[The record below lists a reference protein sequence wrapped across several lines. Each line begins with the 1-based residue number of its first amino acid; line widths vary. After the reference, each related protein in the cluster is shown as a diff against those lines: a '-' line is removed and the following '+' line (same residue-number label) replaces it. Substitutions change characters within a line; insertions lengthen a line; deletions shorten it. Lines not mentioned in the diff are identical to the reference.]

1 MRRNTFLSMFPYPSG
16 RLHMGHLRV
25 YTLSDALSRYYALKG
40 YRVVHPIGWDA
51 FGLPA
56 ENAAREKGIDAAE
69 WTYKNIEEMRSQ
81 LTKTGVNFDWDRE
94 IFTCKPEYFQWTQW
108 IFLQL
113 YKHGLVRKTLSE
125 VNWDP
130 VDGTVLADEQVDENG
145 CSWRSGAPVEK
156 RRLRQWAVDT
166 PRYAKRML
174 DGLGPLE
181 FDWRGVADIQ
191 AAWIGTCDVYRF
203 LLKTEVPAPNNGQP
217 CVDGDEQF
225 DLRLADPAQL
235 GGAQFVVISKEH
247 SLAREA
253 EKRAK
258 LADGELFTILENL
271 CVINFVTG
279 HRLPVVISHAKAAPK
294 DNFILN
300 ARLGNASSTDP
311 LDKAVSARLGLN
323 ASSSHIGISAEEV
336 LMLAKDNNLGGYLTS
351 QTLRDWIV
359 SRQRAWGTPIP
370 MVLAE
375 HDDGPPAGNASL
387 TAVEPMAEHRLPLL
401 SAQRG
406 QRTEAASLPSGWGRV
421 ETDTLDTYFDSSW
434 YYLRYLDPNNEK
446 MAFNPEIVNRSM
458 VSE

>member
-1 MRRNTFLSMFPYPSG
+1 MFPYPSG

-94 IFTCKPEYFQWTQW
+94 IFTCKPEYFRWTQW

-191 AAWIGTCDVYRF
+191 AAWIGSCDVYRF
-203 LLKTEVPAPNNGQP
+203 LLKTEV
-217 CVDGDEQF
+217 F
-225 DLRLADPAQL
+225 
-235 GGAQFVVISKEH
+235 
-247 SLAREA
+247 
-253 EKRAK
+253 
-258 LADGELFTILENL
+258 
-271 CVINFVTG
+271 
-279 HRLPVVISHAKAAPK
+279 
-294 DNFILN
+294 
-300 ARLGNASSTDP
+300 
-311 LDKAVSARLGLN
+311 
-323 ASSSHIGISAEEV
+323 
-336 LMLAKDNNLGGYLTS
+336 
-351 QTLRDWIV
+351 
-359 SRQRAWGTPIP
+359 
-370 MVLAE
+370 
-375 HDDGPPAGNASL
+375 
-387 TAVEPMAEHRLPLL
+387 
-401 SAQRG
+401 
-406 QRTEAASLPSGWGRV
+406 
-421 ETDTLDTYFDSSW
+421 
-434 YYLRYLDPNNEK
+434 
-446 MAFNPEIVNRSM
+446 
-458 VSE
+458 